1 MNMRLFPRFVT
12 ANTVFGTTSRG
23 TLSVPFEQMKF
34 DADGIEAHVSV
45 PLLQAGLKNHFSRF
59 IVSEGI
65 SSIIAFLTPVT
76 VN

>member
-1 MNMRLFPRFVT
+1 MNMRLFSLFVT
-12 ANTVFGTTSRG
+12 ANTVFDTTARG
-23 TLSVPFEQMKF
+23 TLSVPFGQMKF
-34 DADGIEAHVSV
+34 DADGIEAHVPL

-65 SSIIAFLTPVT
+65 SSIIAFHTPVT

>member
-1 MNMRLFPRFVT
+1 MNMRLFPHFVT
-12 ANTVFGTTSRG
+12 ANTVFGTTSRS

-34 DADGIEAHVSV
+34 DADGIEAHVPV

>member
-1 MNMRLFPRFVT
+1 MNMRLFSLFVT
-12 ANTVFGTTSRG
+12 ANTVFGTISRD
-23 TLSVPFEQMKF
+23 TLLVPFEQMKF
-34 DADGIEAHVSV
+34 DADGIEAHVTV